1 MIAGFRLWLSV
12 LLMCVGSALL
22 SWFQT
27 LYLREHF
34 QPDLPP
40 SFDGNA
46 PVENQGWWK
55 KPQSRQAK
63 DRDATPIRGKAE
75 KKPTDEKPQKILND
89 GVNMKAKDKGLAAF
103 IQPKDG
109 TIKSISLLGERN
121 SGTRW
126 IYG

>member
-1 MIAGFRLWLSV
+1 MIAGFRLWMSV
-12 LLMCVGSALL
+12 TLMCVGSAML

-46 PVENQGWWK
+46 PVENQGRW
-55 KPQSRQAK
+55 KPQSKQAK

-75 KKPTDEKPQKILND
+75 KQPTDEKPQKLLNED
-89 GVNMKAKDKGLAAF
+89 VNRKAKNKELADF
-103 IQPKDG
+103 IEPKDG
-109 TIKSISLLGERN
+109 TITSISLLGERN

>member
-1 MIAGFRLWLSV
+1 MLAGFRLWMSV
-12 LLMCVGSALL
+12 VLMCVGSAML

-46 PVENQGWWK
+46 PVENQGRW
-55 KPQSRQAK
+55 KPQSRQTK
-63 DRDATPIRGKAE
+63 DRDAAPIRGKAE
-75 KKPTDEKPQKILND
+75 KKSTVEKPQKLLND
-89 GVNMKAKDKGLAAF
+89 EVNREVKDKGLADF
-103 IQPKDG
+103 IEPKDG